1 MFMNRSAGNLNPFG
15 GRIRY
20 TAPVLRTSPTPTPT
34 PTPTS
39 TPFPKLTQQLAQS
52 FKYGL
57 TPETTFVAHQKIAF
71 KRNFFSDTFYFAEA
85 TQTSAS
91 LKTMIVSVD
100 GLFRSTVEFSE
111 DRIGS
116 VFGYKPF
123 ASTTSD
129 VLTGIFV
136 DGVTDLTKIK
146 NHLPPP
152 SPTPAA
158 IQTPVTTIFID
169 ENNSV
174 VNTSVTDQTYFIIDT
189 TTVSRFTLT
198 INGIDGVTFAN
209 NFNASDFNNCHWSI
223 APNSNISASSSK
235 LFVSSNVQLSTV
247 DTDVFTFYYFTT
259 GSTVL
264 GISPSSRPL
273 IYDPKAIIIPN
284 PPPPTVSPTPSVTP
298 TITPTATPTLPFT
311 PTPTCTPTCTPDPTP
326 TITPTPT
333 ATTVFVADVEWSDSV
348 IWNDEQNWKDVSAV
362 ALFRSKQQAK

>member
-1 MFMNRSAGNLNPFG
+1 MIMNRSAGNLNPFG
-15 GRIRY
+15 GRVRY
-20 TAPVLRTSPTPTPT
+20 IPPVPRTSPTPTPT

-71 KRNFFSDTFYFAEA
+71 KRNFFSDTFYFAESA
-85 TQTSAS
+85 QTSAL

-100 GLFRSTVEFSE
+100 GLFRSAVEFSE

-123 ASTTSD
+123 TTTTSD
-129 VLTGIFV
+129 VLTGRFV
-136 DGVTDLTKIK
+136 DGVADLTKTE
-146 NHLPPP
+146 NYLPPP

-169 ENNSV
+169 KNNSI
-174 VNTSVTDQTYFIIDT
+174 VNTSVIDQTYFIIDT

-209 NFNASDFNNCHWSI
+209 NFDACDFNNCHWSI
-223 APNSNISASSSK
+223 APNSNISTYSSK
-235 LFVSSNVQLSTV
+235 LFVSSNVQLSVV
-247 DTDVFTFYYFTT
+247 DTDIFTFYYFTT

-264 GISPSSRPL
+264 GISPSSRRL

-284 PPPPTVSPTPSVTP
+284 PPTPMVFPTPTTSPSVTP
-298 TITPTATPTLPFT
+298 TPTSTLPFT
-311 PTPTCTPTCTPDPTP
+311 PTPTCTPDPTP

-333 ATTVFVADVEWSDSV
+333 ATTIFDAEVEWNDSV
-348 IWNDEQNWKDVSAV
+348 IWNDDQNWKDVSAV
-362 ALFRSKQQAK
+362 ALFRSNQQAK